1 MTMSTRLDYVRTM
14 QSKFFGPLHAG
25 NQFRAIEGIIKF
37 FVENDL
43 GKPNTWISYVDAGI
57 VEGIQ
62 NGGANTLG
70 LHKKNGGNPGTEK
83 WTQFL
88 QTMKNGGYANRDVS
102 VILSYVLS
110 FL

>member
-1 MTMSTRLDYVRTM
+1 M
-14 QSKFFGPLHAG
+14 QSKFFGPLDAWD
-25 NQFRAIEGIIKF
+25 QFRAIEGILGF
-37 FVENDL
+37 FHENDL

-62 NGGANTLG
+62 NGGANALG
-70 LHKKNGGNPGTEK
+70 LHKKDGGNPGTEK

-102 VILSYVLS
+102 VIFPTYFRFSDEETEA
-110 FL
+110 